1 VCVRLACESASMIPL
16 PQQTPFEL
24 HYMHGLLRD
33 LPRPLSVLEIGVYE
47 GGTLWHWLQKADRV
61 VGVDDAM
68 RAPGPD
74 VWQEWAKK
82 AGAELI
88 LIQGSSHD
96 PAVIEQVRSLS
107 PYGFC
112 HIDADHSYAA
122 VQADWE
128 NYRDMIEPNGI
139 VCLHDIVP
147 RQGYGVDQLWSEI
160 KGNGRRTM
168 EIVEDANSARCG
180 IGAVWV

>member
-1 VCVRLACESASMIPL
+1 MACESKSVIPL

-24 HYMHGLLRD
+24 HYMHALLRD

-61 VGVDDAM
+61 VGVDDTM
-68 RAPGPD
+68 REPGPD
-74 VWQEWAKK
+74 VWQQWAAK
-82 AGAELI
+82 AGTPLT
-88 LIQGSSHD
+88 LFHGSSHD
-96 PAVIEQVRSLS
+96 PKIVEQVRELG

-112 HIDADHSYAA
+112 LIDADHSYEAA
-122 VQADWE
+122 KKDWE
-128 NYRDMIEPNGI
+128 LYCDMIEPNGI
-139 VCLHDIVP
+139 VCFHDILS
-147 RQGYGVDQLWSEI
+147 RHSYGVDQLWQEI

-180 IGAVWV
+180 IGAVWM